1 MDLTAED
8 LRRAMRRGE
17 FSFHYQ
23 PKVSFLTGRVEGA
36 EALIRWR
43 LPDGTLVPPG
53 DFIPMA
59 EASGM
64 VADVTRHMFPRLL
77 DDLSQV
83 HAERGED
90 RLALNISANEL
101 DDPGLIHLVREAI
114 DSNRIRG
121 PHLEIEITEGVVVS
135 RQEVIVRRLTEL
147 MEAGVS
153 LAMDDYGTGF
163 SSLETLS
170 RLPFSVLKLDQAFVI
185 RMLASTKTA
194 TMVRTSIAMA
204 QLLGIRSVME
214 GVETEEAYRMLLHY
228 GCTEAQGYWISP
240 PLPLPDYLEFRR
252 RDPVWPCSPI
262 GMLRMAQLTHT
273 WQYKLLMDMLFA
285 HLEDPGTPG
294 SIPRHLHMSP
304 DECALGDWYHGLGQA
319 LSGDPDFDRLDR
331 PHRRMHELC
340 AEMFDATSRKA
351 PRHRIRQLMT
361 DLSEESSALYT
372 TLQRLEMRLM
382 FEELGAPE

>member
-8 LRRAMRRGE
+8 LRRAMQRGE

-43 LPDGTLVPPG
+43 LPDGALVPPG
-53 DFIPMA
+53 DFIPVA

-90 RLALNISANEL
+90 RLAFNISANEL

-185 RMLASTKTA
+185 RMLASAKTA

-214 GVETEEAYRMLLHY
+214 GVENEQAYRMLLHY

-240 PLPLPDYLEFRR
+240 PLPLPDYLDFRR

-262 GMLRMAQLTHT
+262 GMLRMAQLTHA
-273 WQYKLLMDMLFA
+273 WQYKLLVDMLFA
-285 HLEDPGTPG
+285 YLEDPDAPG
-294 SIPRHLHMSP
+294 SIPRHLHMNHE
-304 DECALGDWYHGLGQA
+304 ECALGDWYHGLGQV

-331 PHRRMHELC
+331 PHRRMHDLC
-340 AEMFDATSRKA
+340 AEMLDATRRQA
-351 PRHRIRQLMT
+351 PRDRIRQLMT
-361 DLSEESSALYT
+361 DLSEESNALHS
-372 TLQRLEMRLM
+372 TLQRLEMRLL
-382 FEELGAPE
+382 FEELRTPQ